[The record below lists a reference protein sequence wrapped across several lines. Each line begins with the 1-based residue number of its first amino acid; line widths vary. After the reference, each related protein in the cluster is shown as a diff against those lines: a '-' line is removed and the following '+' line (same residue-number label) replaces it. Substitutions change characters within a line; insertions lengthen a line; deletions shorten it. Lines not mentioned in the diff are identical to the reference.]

1 MPLDPAILNEMTLAE
16 KIGQLTM
23 VTAGYATTG
32 PIVAGDTTTAL
43 KAGRIGSLFNLWG
56 RDAVC
61 AAQRRAVEETRLG
74 IPLFFGL
81 DVIHGFRTIFPIPLA
96 EAGAF
101 DVELWERTAMEAAAE
116 AAAEGI
122 DLTFTPMLDIGRD
135 PRWGRIA
142 EGVGEDPLTG
152 ARFARAK
159 VQGLQGRDF
168 AGDGRLAACAK
179 HFVAYG
185 AVTAGRDYAPVDIS
199 RRTLEEVYLPPF
211 HAAVEA
217 GVATVMPAFTDLDG
231 VPLSANGDMLHG
243 VLRGRWRFEGIVISD
258 YGAIGELIKH
268 GVAGDLAEAAALALN
283 AGIDIDMMAY
293 AYERGLP
300 DALDR
305 GLVTAATLDAAVMR
319 VLRFKE
325 RLGLFDNPY
334 RRCGEGG
341 DEDPGRRISRRL
353 AAREAGRRS
362 LVLLKNEVGLL
373 PLDSGYRRIAVIG
386 PLADAPAEML
396 GPWASAGKGADAVSV
411 LAGLREALPGI
422 EIVHAGGVPIA
433 AEDRGGIAAA
443 VEAARSADCVI
454 LCLGEA
460 AGMSGEAASRAR
472 IDLPGCQDELFTA
485 VAETAR
491 PLVVLLFSGRP
502 LAAPDVF
509 ARADAVLA
517 CWFPGSEAGH
527 AIADVVAGK
536 ASPVGRLPVTWPRH
550 VGQVPIYFAE
560 RTGGRPENPADKY
573 TSRYLDLP
581 NTPEFPFGHGLGYG
595 DVVFSDL
602 AVDVG
607 EGLAVSLT
615 ASNRG
620 ARDDETVVFL
630 FIRDPVASVARPAL
644 ELKDFARLR
653 LAAGESVRMTFTIT
667 REQLS
672 FLDRHLAPVFEGGD
686 FEILAGPSADRGR
699 LLSTTVTYR

>member
-32 PIVAGDTTTAL
+32 PIVAGDTTAAL

-56 RDAVC
+56 RDAVR
-61 AAQRRAVEETRLG
+61 AAQRQAVKETRLG

-96 EAGAF
+96 ETGAF
-101 DVELWERTAMEAAAE
+101 DIALWERTAMEAAAE

-142 EGVGEDPLTG
+142 EGIGEDPLAG

-159 VQGLQGRDF
+159 VQGLQSRDF

-211 HAAVEA
+211 HAAVAA
-217 GVATVMPAFTDLDG
+217 GVASLMPAFTDLDG
-231 VPLSANGDMLHG
+231 VPLSANGDMLRG
-243 VLRGRWRFEGIVISD
+243 VLRDRWGFEGIVISD

-283 AGIDIDMMAY
+283 AGVDIDMMAY

-305 GLVTAATLDAAVMR
+305 GLVAMATLDAAVMR

-325 RLGLFDNPY
+325 HLGLFDDPY
-334 RRCGEGG
+334 RRCSGSEGETA
-341 DEDPGRRISRRL
+341 DRRASRRV
-353 AAREAGRRS
+353 AAREAGQRS
-362 LVLLKNEVGLL
+362 LVLLKNEGGLL
-373 PLDSGYRRIAVIG
+373 PFGGRHRRLAVIG

-411 LAGLREALPGI
+411 LAGLHEALPAVD
-422 EIVHAGGVPIA
+422 IVHAEGVSIA
-433 AEDRGGIAAA
+433 GEDRAGIAAA
-443 VEAARSADCVI
+443 VEVARSADGVI

-460 AGMSGEAASRAR
+460 AAMSGEAASRAR
-472 IDLPGCQDELFTA
+472 IDLPGCQEELFAA
-485 VAETAR
+485 VAETGK

-502 LAAPDVF
+502 LSAPDVF
-509 ARADAVLA
+509 ARAKAVLA
-517 CWFPGSEAGH
+517 CWFPGSEAGR
-527 AIADVVAGK
+527 AIADVLTGAS
-536 ASPVGRLPVTWPRH
+536 SPVGRLPVTWPRH
-550 VGQVPIYFAE
+550 VGQVPIYFAA

-573 TSRYLDLP
+573 TSKYLDLP
-581 NTPEFPFGHGLGYG
+581 NAPEFPFGHGLGYG
-595 DVVFSDL
+595 DIAFSDL

-607 EGLAVSLT
+607 ERLAISLT

-620 ARDDETVVFL
+620 ERDDEVVVFL

-644 ELKDFARLR
+644 ELKDFTRLR
-653 LAAGESVRMTFTIT
+653 LAAGESLRLTFTLT
-667 REQLS
+667 RGRLS
-672 FLDRHLAPVFEGGD
+672 FLDQRLQPVFEGGD
-686 FEILAGPSADRGR
+686 LEILVGPSADRAR
-699 LLSTTVTYR
+699 LLSTTITYR